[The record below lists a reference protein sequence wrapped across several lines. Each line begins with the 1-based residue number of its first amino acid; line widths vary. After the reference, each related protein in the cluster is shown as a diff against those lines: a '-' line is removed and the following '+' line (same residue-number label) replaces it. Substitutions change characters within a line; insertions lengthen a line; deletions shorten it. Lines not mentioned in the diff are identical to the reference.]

1 MKNDINQLRNLC
13 LNKDK
18 EKIQEFLEKK
28 SKEELLNLFEHLIDN
43 NPFLYKLI
51 TRAIIGRLYSDDN
64 SFVKLL
70 STLIEKTHFGPD
82 EDVVLERPSVTVAV
96 SEKIMDMGIRPG
108 FCSGILVSPLMG
120 KGIIDETIMQ
130 GLGSNNVVKQVYSL
144 TTLHAFFFKKDEE
157 SARPFIARLLETARD
172 IDPGNTDLL
181 IRCLVRALQFNK
193 EDVLPVLEMEIDQR
207 GYTAA
212 STFIQAVLYQKVDS
226 VDLLKKAISIIEA
239 ENPDS
244 DVIDEGLGLIYEHD
258 PDYVVERLRTTL
270 KRWDKYPLARDG
282 LVWSIQTKGVLPVI
296 KMLDEEIDSKNPAMI
311 QVGESILEDFFDSS
325 REWLD
330 WCKKWKDDEKKEKVV
345 LKSVA
350 EILTKLITYAPDGIR
365 DEAISLIREFA
376 EKKGLDYDEETKG
389 VVDLGK
395 DTHEGAEYKEATIK
409 ALYLARQM
417 INPPKQIDIA
427 VLQRN
432 LKNYPY
438 LSKAIGAGWLVRNA
452 KSDKPHLLAYLYD
465 EEPDHAIMN
474 ELIKQFNAEKDEQK
488 KSGIAWRYQSYAH
501 VEQVQSYWEQVFKT
515 LDEHNL
521 KIRKSKLR
529 NPDNADSILAEGEV
543 IARLAP
549 YFNVEIE
556 PPVEG
561 LDPKK
566 LDARIEFNGQEALVE
581 IAVVRERIEVDVA
594 QGGISIPGGKAK
606 RVLLDKFK
614 GQLKAGEVDLC
625 APVVIIFCM
634 HRIADFHEVENA
646 IYGQFKIQ
654 YKTRTDTRK
663 RVEEGYTR
671 ADNSFY
677 DEENAGIV
685 SAIGAYKSDYTK
697 KDPLVGRLHR
707 PPLSADVKNPLNRE
721 FRLKLRNALF
731 GTSENSSWQTLMKI
745 EGINEKIAKKMH
757 SNGIEDIG
765 TLANVEGEDLSVDG
779 FTSEQLFAF
788 QKEAR
793 RIVMALQTGSIRYLK
808 GIDQNTYDI
817 LTKKGI
823 YLITQLTKLT
833 EIPEDIDSSIWGVII
848 DDARKIIS

>member
-1 MKNDINQLRNLC
+1 MKNDINQFRNLC

-96 SEKIMDMGIRPG
+96 SEKIMDMGIKPG

-144 TTLHAFFFKKDEE
+144 TVLHAFFFKKDEE

-172 IDPGNTDLL
+172 IDPDNTDLL

-193 EDVLPVLEMEIDQR
+193 EDVLPVLKMEIDQR

-226 VDLLKKAISIIEA
+226 VGLLKKAISIIEA

-244 DVIDEGLGLIYEHD
+244 DVIDEGLGRIYEHD

-270 KRWDKYPLARDG
+270 KEMDKYPIARDK
-282 LVWSIQTKGVLPVI
+282 LVWSIQSKGALPVI
-296 KMLDEEIDSKNPAMI
+296 KMLEEEIDSENPAMI
-311 QVGESILEDFFDSS
+311 QFGESILEDFLDSS

-330 WCKKWKDDEKKEKVV
+330 WCKRWKDDEKKEKVV

-350 EILTKLITYAPDGIR
+350 KILTKLITYAPDGIR

-395 DTHEGAEYKEATIK
+395 NTHEGAEYKEATIK

-417 INPPKQIDIA
+417 IYPPKQIDIE

-438 LSKAIGAGWLVRNA
+438 LSKAIGAGWLVKNA

-465 EEPDHAIMN
+465 EEPDHAIMD
-474 ELIKQFNAEKDEQK
+474 ELIKQFNAEKNEWK
-488 KSGIAWRYQSYAH
+488 KSWIALQYQSYAH
-501 VEQVQSYWEQVFKT
+501 VEQSYWEQVFKT

-521 KIRKSKLR
+521 IIRKSKLR
-529 NPDNADSILAEGEV
+529 DSDNADSILAEGEV
-543 IARLAP
+543 IAMLAP

-561 LDPKK
+561 LDPRK

-581 IAVVRERIEVDVA
+581 IAVVRERIEVDVG
-594 QGGISIPGGKAK
+594 QGGISISGGKVK

-614 GQLKAGEVDLC
+614 GQLKGGEVDIG
-625 APVVIIFCM
+625 APVVIILCM
-634 HRIADFHEVENA
+634 HKIADFHEVENA
-646 IYGQFKIQ
+646 IYGQLKIQ
-654 YKTRTDTRK
+654 YKTKTDTRK
-663 RVEEGYTR
+663 IVEEGYTR

-677 DEENAGIV
+677 YEDNAGIV
-685 SAIGAYKSDYTK
+685 SAIGTYKTLL
-697 KDPLVGRLHR
+697 PL
-707 PPLSADVKNPLNRE
+707 
-721 FRLKLRNALF
+721 F
-731 GTSENSSWQTLMKI
+731 
-745 EGINEKIAKKMH
+745 
-757 SNGIEDIG
+757 
-765 TLANVEGEDLSVDG
+765 
-779 FTSEQLFAF
+779 
-788 QKEAR
+788 
-793 RIVMALQTGSIRYLK
+793 
-808 GIDQNTYDI
+808 
-817 LTKKGI
+817 
-823 YLITQLTKLT
+823 
-833 EIPEDIDSSIWGVII
+833 
-848 DDARKIIS
+848 